1 MSPYTTLR
9 SPGADNVDNNNSI
22 ATGNGGSLTHPPA
35 WRRAAIPP
43 IQECWDGRNS
53 RFSLTTVVDNSSS
66 IFKSFD
72 QPPAIAEA
80 ELEFEKEFLLF
91 LQQSKL

>member
-22 ATGNGGSLTHPPA
+22 ATGNGG
-35 WRRAAIPP
+35 
-43 IQECWDGRNS
+43 
-53 RFSLTTVVDNSSS
+53 SLTTVVDNSSS

-80 ELEFEKEFLLF
+80 ELEFEKEFLL
-91 LQQSKL
+91 LEQLALSR